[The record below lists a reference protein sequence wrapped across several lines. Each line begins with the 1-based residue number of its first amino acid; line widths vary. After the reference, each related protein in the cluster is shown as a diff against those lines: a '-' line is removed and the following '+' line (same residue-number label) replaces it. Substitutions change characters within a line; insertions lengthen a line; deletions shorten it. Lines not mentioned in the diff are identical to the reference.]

1 MQAVDCRTTNRLS
14 HDNFCKQSCR
24 GSRLEVVCK
33 ICKDSAACQ
42 VLASDYVSQP
52 EEHKLEM
59 VDTMLA
65 NNKLTDEEI
74 AIISGIPLDEIQ
86 KRRAQR

>member
-1 MQAVDCRTTNRLS
+1 MWSKTRQILE
-14 HDNFCKQSCR
+14 
-24 GSRLEVVCK
+24 SRLAENLKGRVSFHYDVYRTKGCK
-33 ICKDSAACQ
+33 IKDT
-42 VLASDYVSQP
+42 
-52 EEHKLEM
+52 KLEM
-59 VDTMLA
+59 VDAMLA